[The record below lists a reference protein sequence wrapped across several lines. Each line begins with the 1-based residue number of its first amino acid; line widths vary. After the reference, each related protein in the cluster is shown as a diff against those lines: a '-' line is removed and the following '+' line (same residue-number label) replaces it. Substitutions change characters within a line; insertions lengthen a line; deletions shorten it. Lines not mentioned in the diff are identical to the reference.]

1 MRDHERLNLVIVSL
15 PAEID
20 MANEEDV
27 GEQLRAA
34 FAPGVTVVIA
44 DLGSTVFCGTSGVRQ
59 LVLARKRAVAS
70 NRELRVVISS
80 AGVLRILAILG
91 LDRELEIYPDLAAA
105 LAIGLAPDGQGYAPG
120 RHSLRPRRSSVRDSS
135 HCGLFLGPGR

>member
-1 MRDHERLNLVIVSL
+1 MRDHERLNRPVIVSL

-20 MANEEDV
+20 IANAEDV

-44 DLGSTVFCGTSGVRQ
+44 DLGSTVFCNVSGARQ
-59 LVLARKRAVAS
+59 VLLAHKRALAS

-80 AGVLRILAILG
+80 ARVLRVLAIMG
-91 LDRELEIYPDLAAA
+91 LDCELEIYPDLAAA
-105 LAIGLAPDGQGYAPG
+105 LAIGPAPDGQGYVPG
-120 RHSLRPRRSSVRDSS
+120 
-135 HCGLFLGPGR
+135 

>member
-1 MRDHERLNLVIVSL
+1 MLDDERLNRLVIVSL

-20 MANEEDV
+20 MANAEDV
-27 GEQLRAA
+27 GEQLCAA

-44 DLGSTVFCGTSGVRQ
+44 DLGSTVFCDCSGVRQ

-80 AGVLRILAILG
+80 AGVLRVLAILRV
-91 LDRELEIYPDLAAA
+91 DRVLEIYPDLAAA
-105 LAIGLAPDGQGYAPG
+105 LATGLAPDGQGYVPG
-120 RHSLRPRRSSVRDSS
+120 
-135 HCGLFLGPGR
+135 

>member
-1 MRDHERLNLVIVSL
+1 MRDHERLNRPVIVSL

-20 MANEEDV
+20 IANAEDV

-44 DLGSTVFCGTSGVRQ
+44 DLGSTVFCDSAGARQ
-59 LVLARKRAVAS
+59 LVLAHKKAVAS

-80 AGVLRILAILG
+80 ARVLRVLAILG
-91 LDRELEIYPDLAAA
+91 IDRKVEIYPDLAAA
-105 LAIGLAPDGQGYAPG
+105 LASGLATDGQGYAPG
-120 RHSLRPRRSSVRDSS
+120 
-135 HCGLFLGPGR
+135 

>member
-1 MRDHERLNLVIVSL
+1 MRDHERLNCPVIVPL

-20 MANEEDV
+20 LANAEHV

-44 DLGSTVFCGTSGVRQ
+44 DLGSTVFCDTSGARQ
-59 LVLARKRAVAS
+59 LALAHKRAVAS

-80 AGVLRILAILG
+80 AAVLRILAIMG
-91 LDRELEIYPDLAAA
+91 FDRVLEIYPDLAT
-105 LAIGLAPDGQGYAPG
+105 GLAPDGQGYVPG
-120 RHSLRPRRSSVRDSS
+120 
-135 HCGLFLGPGR
+135 

>member
-1 MRDHERLNLVIVSL
+1 MGDHEPFKRPVMVPL

-20 MANEEDV
+20 MANEDDV

-44 DLGSTVFCGTSGVRQ
+44 DLGSTVFFGTSGAHQ
-59 LVLARKRAVAS
+59 LELAHKRAVAS

-80 AGVLRILAILG
+80 ARVLSVLAL
-91 LDRELEIYPDLAAA
+91 LEVDRELEIYPDPAAA
-105 LAIGLAPDGQGYAPG
+105 LAAGPAPDGQGYAPG
-120 RHSLRPRRSSVRDSS
+120 
-135 HCGLFLGPGR
+135 

>member
-1 MRDHERLNLVIVSL
+1 MRDHERLNRPVIVSL

-34 FAPGVTVVIA
+34 FAPGVTGVTVVIA
-44 DLGSTVFCGTSGVRQ
+44 DLGSTVFCGTSGARQ
-59 LVLARKRAVAS
+59 LVVARKRAVAS
-70 NRELRVVISS
+70 NCELRVVISS
-80 AGVLRILAILG
+80 AGVLRVLAILG

-105 LAIGLAPDGQGYAPG
+105 LATDGQGYAPG
-120 RHSLRPRRSSVRDSS
+120 
-135 HCGLFLGPGR
+135 

>member
-1 MRDHERLNLVIVSL
+1 MRDHERLNRPVIVPL

-44 DLGSTVFCGTSGVRQ
+44 DLGSTVFCDCSGVRQ
-59 LVLARKRAVAS
+59 LVLAHKRAVAS
-70 NRELRVVISS
+70 NRELRMVISS
-80 AGVLRILAILG
+80 AGCSASWRFWELIASGRSTRTSQRPSRQDSRPTAKAMCQPDTACVLA
-91 LDRELEIYPDLAAA
+91 
-105 LAIGLAPDGQGYAPG
+105 
-120 RHSLRPRRSSVRDSS
+120 VRQ
-135 HCGLFLGPGR
+135 